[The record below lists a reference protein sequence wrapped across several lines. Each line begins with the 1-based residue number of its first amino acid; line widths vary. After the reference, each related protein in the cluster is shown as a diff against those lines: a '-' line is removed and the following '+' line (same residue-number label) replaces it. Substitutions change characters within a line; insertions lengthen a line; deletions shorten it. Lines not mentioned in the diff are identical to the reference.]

1 MRNVVYVPCN
11 ASKTTFTILYNPHAL
26 LSLNFCLFLVF
37 CYSAIAFSLF
47 RVLYLRISLIH
58 NQKQK
63 KKNQPVWWGLG
74 WLCINNNIFFF
85 TLMLFSHIL
94 FSNGFPFTSHVVGYT
109 ETRENYNRHF
119 QRLIPLFHFSPLSTE
134 HHIFY
139 ELNHFQEVI
148 DTKFCFISGFSEWNF
163 QWFLV

>member
-1 MRNVVYVPCN
+1 MRNVVYMPCN

-37 CYSAIAFSLF
+37 CYGTIAFSLF
-47 RVLYLRISLIH
+47 RVLYLRISLI
-58 NQKQK
+58 QQK
-63 KKNQPVWWGLG
+63 KNRVNPFGKWGLG
-74 WLCINNNIFFF
+74 DYVLIIIFFL

-119 QRLIPLFHFSPLSTE
+119 QRLIPFFHFSPLSTE
-134 HHIFY
+134 HHIFM
-139 ELNHFQEVI
+139 
-148 DTKFCFISGFSEWNF
+148 S
-163 QWFLV
+163 

>member
-63 KKNQPVWWGLG
+63 KKTNPFGEGWGDYVL
-74 WLCINNNIFFF
+74 IIIFFF
-85 TLMLFSHIL
+85 LLSCCFHIYYSQMVFHLLLMWLD
-94 FSNGFPFTSHVVGYT
+94 T
-109 ETRENYNRHF
+109 
-119 QRLIPLFHFSPLSTE
+119 QRLERTITA
-134 HHIFY
+134 IFKDSY
-139 ELNHFQEVI
+139 RYS
-148 DTKFCFISGFSEWNF
+148 ISHPYQQSIIYFMS
-163 QWFLV
+163 